1 MVEQPKQIIGE
12 SALTEKL
19 ISDFGGEIIRI
30 DHPQRYRIASGT
42 LVSIKPA
49 NDTWKMWQ
57 AYTTRTEAIGVRV
70 GGSSGAIVLR
80 VEKWLILTREDQAS
94 VLES

>member
-1 MVEQPKQIIGE
+1 MVEQPKQNIE
-12 SALTEKL
+12 KSALAEKL

-30 DHPQRYRIASGT
+30 DSPQRYRIAPGT

-49 NDTWKMWQ
+49 NDTGKPWQ

-80 VEKWLILTREDQAS
+80 VEGWLILTREDQAS
-94 VLES
+94 ILE